1 VNKLPAPYFY
11 PKKFI
16 DKYEAIIDRAYAA
29 ARKEAAVIA
38 ATKRISMKIEF
49 LKPAHLSR
57 SLYNLAGSAD
67 TLFTLKSN
75 VAIFPFGIIN
85 EDPTFDY
92 IKWYSG
98 NKTKYIAD
106 WFVRPVYLFEEKE
119 GVYAGNLDQYVF
131 RGDESFTINCH
142 STTSSTTIQAWI
154 LGFAVMPVTLE
165 DVTLL
170 S

>member
-1 VNKLPAPYFY
+1 LPAPYFY

-16 DKYEAIIDRAYAA
+16 DKYEAIIDRAYIA
-29 ARKEAAVIA
+29 ARQEAARIA
-38 ATKRISMKIEF
+38 TTKRIAMKIEF

-57 SLYNLAGSAD
+57 SLYNLPGTAD
-67 TLFTLKSN
+67 TLYTLKSN
-75 VAIFPFGIIN
+75 VAIFPFGVIN

-106 WFVRPVYLFEEKE
+106 WFVRPIYLFEEKE

-170 S
+170 A

>member
-1 VNKLPAPYFY
+1 MPAPYFY

-16 DKYEAIIDRAYAA
+16 DKYQAIIDKSYAMARQEA
-29 ARKEAAVIA
+29 ARIVAN
-38 ATKRISMKIEF
+38 KRIAMKIEF
-49 LKPAHLSR
+49 LKPVHLDR
-57 SLYNLAGSAD
+57 TLYNLPGSTD
-67 TLFTLKSN
+67 TLYTLKSN

-98 NKTKYIAD
+98 NKTRYIAD

-119 GVYAGNLDQYVF
+119 GVYAGNLDPYAF

-142 STTSSTTIQAWI
+142 STTSSALMQAWI

-165 DVTLL
+165 DVKII

>member
-1 VNKLPAPYFY
+1 MPAPYFY

-16 DKYEAIIDRAYAA
+16 DKYEAIIDKAYAA
-29 ARKEAAVIA
+29 ARAEAARIA
-38 ATKRISMKIEF
+38 STKRISTKIEF
-49 LKPAHLSR
+49 LKPVHLDR
-57 SLYNLAGSAD
+57 TLYNLPGSTD
-67 TLFTLKSN
+67 TLYTLKSN
-75 VAIFPFGIIN
+75 CAIFPFGIIN

-92 IKWYSG
+92 MKWYSG

-142 STTSSTTIQAWI
+142 STIGSTTIEAW
-154 LGFAVMPVTLE
+154 LLAFAVMPVTLE
-165 DVTLL
+165 DVKIIT
-170 S
+170 

>member
-1 VNKLPAPYFY
+1 LPAPYFY

-16 DKYEAIIDRAYAA
+16 DKYEAIIDKVYVA
-29 ARKEAAVIA
+29 ARQEAARIA
-38 ATKRISMKIEF
+38 TTKRIAMKIEF
-49 LKPAHLSR
+49 LKPGHINR
-57 SLYNLAGSAD
+57 SLYNLPGSTD
-67 TLFTLKSN
+67 TLYTLKSN

-106 WFVRPVYLFEEKE
+106 WFVRPIYLFEEKE
-119 GVYAGNLDQYVF
+119 GVYAGNLDPYVF

-142 STTSSTTIQAWI
+142 STTSSTTIEAWL

-165 DVTLL
+165 DVKII

>member
-1 VNKLPAPYFY
+1 MPAPYFY
-11 PKKFI
+11 PKKFL
-16 DKYEAIIDRAYAA
+16 DKYQAIIDRAYAA
-29 ARKEAAVIA
+29 ARAEAARIA
-38 ATKRISMKIEF
+38 TTKRIATKIEF
-49 LKPAHLSR
+49 LKPVHLNR
-57 SLYNLAGSAD
+57 TLYNLPGSTD
-67 TLFTLKSN
+67 TLYTLKSN

-92 IKWYSG
+92 MKWYSG

-106 WFVRPVYLFEEKE
+106 WFVRPIYLFEEKE
-119 GVYAGNLDQYVF
+119 GVYAGNLDQYAF

-142 STTSSTTIQAWI
+142 STTSSVLMEAWI

-165 DVTLL
+165 DVKLI